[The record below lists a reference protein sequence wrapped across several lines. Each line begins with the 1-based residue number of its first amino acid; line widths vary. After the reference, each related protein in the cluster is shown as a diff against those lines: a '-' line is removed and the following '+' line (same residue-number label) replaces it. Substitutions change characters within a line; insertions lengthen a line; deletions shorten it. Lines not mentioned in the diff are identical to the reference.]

1 MTKVEFIIRLFIF
14 YIGIFVLSL
23 GVVLIIKADLGVS
36 AWDVLHIGLYRT
48 FGLTVGTWSQIVG
61 LFIIFVTFTINRHII
76 SIGTVLNMIFLGFFI
91 DILLYFM
98 PIMDNIVYQYI
109 FLISG
114 VVVMGIGAG
123 LYITASLG
131 PGPRDSLM
139 IALTKKYG
147 WSVKKVKT
155 IMELLVLIV
164 GWFLGGPVFIGTI
177 IATFLIGPV
186 IHYSLEQ
193 WEKILNP
200 VFTYFKSISNNKKLN
215 QIIKEEVL

>member
-1 MTKVEFIIRLFIF
+1 MTKVEFIVRLFIF

-23 GVVLIIKADLGVS
+23 GVVMIIKADLGVS
-36 AWDVLHIGLYRT
+36 AWDVLHIGLYKT

-61 LFIIFVTFTINRHII
+61 LFIIFITFIINRHII

-91 DILLYFM
+91 DILLYLM

-109 FLISG
+109 FLVVG
-114 VVVMGIGAG
+114 VVVMGVGAG

-147 WSVKKVKT
+147 WSVK
-155 IMELLVLIV
+155 
-164 GWFLGGPVFIGTI
+164 G
-177 IATFLIGPV
+177 
-186 IHYSLEQ
+186 
-193 WEKILNP
+193 
-200 VFTYFKSISNNKKLN
+200 
-215 QIIKEEVL
+215 